1 MQLRYIA
8 PLVVFTGMVVLFI
21 IGMQTD
27 PRRVPSPLIGKP
39 LPAFKLTQLHDQEQS
54 LDNESL
60 LGEVVLINF
69 WASWCVSCRYEH
81 PLLLEYAGRG
91 EAGVYGMNY
100 KDTRE
105 DALKWLNQFG
115 DPYKLSA
122 FDPEGRTGIDFGLY
136 GVPETYVIDREGI
149 IRYKHIGPIN
159 QEDMDN
165 TIIPL
170 VEELRAQASQ
180 I

>member
-1 MQLRYIA
+1 MQLRYIL
-8 PLVVFTGMVVLFI
+8 PLLVFAGMVVLFI
-21 IGMQTD
+21 IGMQMD

-39 LPAFKLTQLHDQEQS
+39 LPAFNLKQLHDQQQS

-81 PLLLEYAGRG
+81 PLLLEYASKGK
-91 EAGVYGMNY
+91 AGVYGMNY
-100 KDTRE
+100 KDARE
-105 DALKWLNQFG
+105 DALGWLDQYG

-149 IRYKHIGPIN
+149 IRYKHIGPISR
-159 QEDMDN
+159 EDLDN
-165 TIIPL
+165 KIAPL
-170 VEELRAQASQ
+170 VDELRAGTSQ

>member
-81 PLLLEYAGRG
+81 PLLLKYAGRG
-91 EAGVYGMNY
+91 EAGVYGINY
-100 KDTRE
+100 KNTRE
-105 DALKWLNQFG
+105 DALK
-115 DPYKLSA
+115 
-122 FDPEGRTGIDFGLY
+122 
-136 GVPETYVIDREGI
+136 
-149 IRYKHIGPIN
+149 
-159 QEDMDN
+159 
-165 TIIPL
+165 
-170 VEELRAQASQ
+170 
-180 I
+180 